1 MRHAAQFE
9 RAVRRGARGG
19 RGSLV
24 VHLVQV
30 TDPGPQGPVVGLVVS
45 KSVGG
50 AVTRNLVKR
59 RLRAL
64 VRDRL
69 TTLPHEYQVV
79 VRALPASATTPYT
92 RLAAD
97 LDAALSAARRRV
109 AVPA

>member
-1 MRHAAQFE
+1 M
-9 RAVRRGARGG
+9 
-19 RGSLV
+19 

>member
-1 MRHAAQFE
+1 
-9 RAVRRGARGG
+9 
-19 RGSLV
+19 V

-30 TDPGPQGPVVGLVVS
+30 TDPGPPGPVVGLVVS